1 MNGNPSEIQCPNCG
15 HQFPLGE
22 TFRAHYEEE
31 RRKAVAAAL
40 ERARAENEEQEQ
52 EIRRQLAAENQ
63 EKLGVLQE
71 QLQQQQATQAQRE
84 AEIRAAAEREREEQL
99 AVIQQRE
106 VALQEQL
113 QQQQAAQAQRE
124 AEIREAAEREREEQL
139 AVIQQR
145 EAALQEQL
153 RQQQAAQAQR
163 EAEIREAAEREQE
176 EQLAV
181 IQQREVALQEQ
192 LQQQQAAQAQREAEI
207 RAAAEREREEQ
218 LAVIQQREVALQ
230 EQLQQQ
236 QATQAQREAEIRETA
251 EREREEQLAVIQQ
264 REVAL
269 QEQLQQ
275 QQAEYA
281 QREVLIRS
289 QEEERFAFE
298 REQHNIEKDRF
309 AKAAAEAQANIAEL
323 RRKLQQG
330 SVELQG
336 EALEVYLKR
345 KLGEEFPFD
354 QIEDIGRGQLGADL
368 KQEVR
373 DAQLGSSG
381 CGLIVWEA
389 KNTMNWND
397 GWLDKIKDD
406 ANRLNAQVRVIVS
419 KALPKDM
426 SGVFE
431 LRERVWVSSVE
442 GAIPLAMAL
451 RAQLVESARLQR
463 AVQGKGLKMDQIY
476 GYLTSKHFSERIK
489 RMVET
494 WNSLEQ
500 QVGREERAMQKQWK
514 ERRKQLA
521 HMQETVMEM
530 YTDFS
535 AILGREIAQVPGLDL
550 DGLLPAE
557 GESTG

>member
-71 QLQQQQATQAQRE
+71 QLQQQQAAQAQREAEIREVAEREREEQLAVIQQREVALQEQLQQQQATQAQRE

-124 AEIREAAEREREEQL
+124 AEIRAVAEREREEQL

-145 EAALQEQL
+145 EAN
-153 RQQQAAQAQR
+153 
-163 EAEIREAAEREQE
+163 
-176 EQLAV
+176 
-181 IQQREVALQEQ
+181 LQEQ

-218 LAVIQQREVALQ
+218 LVVIQQRE
-230 EQLQQQ
+230 
-236 QATQAQREAEIRETA
+236 AT
-251 EREREEQLAVIQQ
+251 
-264 REVAL
+264 L

-275 QQAEYA
+275 QQAEHA
-281 QREVLIRS
+281 QQEALIRS
-289 QEEERFAFE
+289 REEERFAVE
-298 REQHNIEKDRF
+298 REQHNLEKERL
-309 AKAAAEAQANIAEL
+309 AKAAAEAQAKVADLQRKSQQVSGEL
-323 RRKLQQG
+323 P
-330 SVELQG
+330 G

-389 KNTMNWND
+389 KNTKSWND

-442 GAIPLAMAL
+442 GAIPLARAL

-463 AVQGKGLKMDQIY
+463 AAQGKGLKMDQIY
-476 GYLTSKHFSERIK
+476 GYLTSKHFSERIQ

-494 WNSLEQ
+494 WNSLEE
-500 QVGREERAMQKQWK
+500 QVGREERAMQRQWK